1 MGDMNQKDDTR
12 LDRIEEKI
20 DRMSEA
26 VIALARAEEKI
37 VNLDETTRMIL
48 KRMVEQDERLRQVEA
63 IQQDN
68 QSTIKTIRSVVWTA
82 ISALI
87 TSAIG
92 ALAWIFND

>member
-1 MGDMNQKDDTR
+1 MGDMHQKDDTR

>member
-1 MGDMNQKDDTR
+1 
-12 LDRIEEKI
+12 
-20 DRMSEA
+20 MSEA

-48 KRMVEQDERLRQVEA
+48 KRVVEQDERLRQVEA